1 MLVTTVSLWGA
12 AIVACFVLVAS
23 IVLGFYDWKML
34 RRVLAVF
41 GVTVAQMAVIAVVVW
56 MVYQTNAWWAY
67 LVFYLLVL
75 FLSICWVLYPV
86 NTIWKKMLVPVSVA
100 MLTGS
105 IVVGGSSLLC
115 LPVSV
120 FMTVFSVLMACLTA
134 SMIQTIQNYQRSQ
147 RDPEVNKL
155 SLRER
160 ILPNVRSMVQPMVMV
175 IPTLFVGMMIG
186 GVSALDG
193 LIVVLMITAA
203 TFAANVLAGVIA
215 LLLIRSGDSKQ

>member
-1 MLVTTVSLWGA
+1 MLVSNVSLWGA
-12 AIVACFVLVAS
+12 AIVACFVLIAS
-23 IVLGFYDWKML
+23 IVLGFFDRKML

-41 GVTVAQMAVIAVVVW
+41 GVTIAQMAVIAVVVW
-56 MVYQTNAWWAY
+56 VVYQTNAWWAY
-67 LVFYLLVL
+67 LLFYLLVL
-75 FLSICWVLYPV
+75 FLSVCWVLYPV

-100 MLTGS
+100 MLAGS
-105 IVVGGSSLLC
+105 IVVGGSALLC

-120 FMTVFSVLMACLTA
+120 FMTVFSVLMACMTA
-134 SMIQTIQNYQRSQ
+134 SMIQTIQNYQRSLH
-147 RDPEVNKL
+147 DPEVNKL

-175 IPTLFVGMMIG
+175 IPTLFVGMMMG

-193 LIVVLMITAA
+193 LIVVLVITAA

-215 LLLIRSGDSKQ
+215 LLMIK